1 VLHHRSTTHISS
13 FFNSLTFSFFN
24 SFKASLEVAYQIRRE
39 AKFVTFSEDLMWTSI
54 NYLGWGQSIL
64 SNIMRD
70 AEQMAHLMAEIYR
83 DSITGNSNVDMMIK
97 NSYTISV
104 AELSKIEEVHLQVK
118 LMAQNLILDMDD
130 IKERDNKEDNLQV
143 KWANEILPFI
153 HDFDDAVCACACDG
167 AAKRVSNSPNSNFAF
182 IGFRRSSRS
191 CKEIEHIGRWV
202 PGAGQ
207 RRECRC
213 CSRAGG
219 HLI

>member
-1 VLHHRSTTHISS
+1 
-13 FFNSLTFSFFN
+13 
-24 SFKASLEVAYQIRRE
+24 
-39 AKFVTFSEDLMWTSI
+39 
-54 NYLGWGQSIL
+54 
-64 SNIMRD
+64 
-70 AEQMAHLMAEIYR
+70 MAEIYR
-83 DSITGNSNVDMMIK
+83 DSLTGNPYIDTVLKDG
-97 NSYTISV
+97 YTISV

-153 HDFDDAVCACACDG
+153 HDFDDDG